1 MTLPN
6 LSLRWKTILGVAGIE
21 AVLLLLLVSL
31 ALGQMTKS
39 SNAGL
44 VKRATTAATL
54 FATTSKDA
62 TLSYDLASLESFVN
76 EVMKNPDLRYARVIT
91 DGGEVLAH
99 AGSVEHIS
107 ARFRADTNLDTVD
120 DGVFDATAQIAE
132 GGVVYGH
139 AQIGIDTAR
148 IQEDLAALEQWSY
161 SIALLELL
169 LVAAFSWILGT
180 YLTHQLQELRVAARA
195 VSKDSLDVTV
205 KVRNRDEIGEVAR
218 AFNRMIDNLKLSRQA
233 RDQYEQELLTL
244 NSTLEQRVDERT
256 AQLQLSLEKLNQA
269 KTSLEHEIAERQRIE
284 GEMRQAQKLE
294 AVGQLAAGVAH
305 EINTPVQYIGDS
317 MNFLGDAYTDLQEF
331 IDELKALSLSHQDQS
346 TAALVQEKLEQLEDE
361 LDIAYLKESTP
372 AAIARATDG
381 VRRVT
386 EIVSAMKSFG
396 NTRNA
401 RKHPADINNAI
412 EQTLVVTRHEYK
424 FCATATAD
432 LADNLPKLTCH
443 VTDLT
448 QAFMLMIVNA
458 SDAIATRFGDG
469 DQGKIRFT
477 SSVQDETIVITV
489 SDNGIGMN
497 RDVQERIFDPFF
509 TTKEVGKG
517 TGQGLTTVYDVI
529 VNSHEGQITVD
540 STPGEGTT
548 FTIALPMDRRKFRNF
563 LQHDGSTN
571 QVSTQV

>member
-1 MTLPN
+1 MTPPS

-62 TLSYDLASLESFVN
+62 TLSYDLASLESFVS
-76 EVMKNPDLRYARVIT
+76 EVMKNPDVRYARVIT
-91 DGGEVLAH
+91 ESGDVLAQ
-99 AGSVEHIS
+99 AGSNAHITGK
-107 ARFRADTNLDTVD
+107 FLADASLETVD

-139 AQIGIDTAR
+139 VQIGIGISR

-195 VSKDSLDVTV
+195 VSKDSLDVSVT
-205 KVRNRDEIGEVAR
+205 VRNRDEIGDVAR
-218 AFNRMIDNLKLSRQA
+218 AFNRMIDNLKASREA
-233 RDQYEQELLTL
+233 RDKYEEELRTL
-244 NSTLEQRVDERT
+244 NSTLELRVDQRT
-256 AQLQLSLEKLNQA
+256 AQLQSSLEKLNQA
-269 KTSLEHEIAERQRIE
+269 KSRLEHEIAERQRIE

-317 MNFLGDAYTDLQEF
+317 MNFLGEAYSDLQEF
-331 IDELKALSLSHQDQS
+331 IDEAKD
-346 TAALVQEKLEQLEDE
+346 LVLNQADNPATDEIREKLEQLEDE
-361 LDIAYLKESTP
+361 LDIVYLKESTP

-396 NTRNA
+396 NTRHA
-401 RKHPADINNAI
+401 KKHPADINEAI

-424 FCATATAD
+424 FCATATTE
-432 LADNLPKLTCH
+432 LANDLPKLTCH
-443 VTDLT
+443 ITDLT
-448 QAFMLMIVNA
+448 QAFMLLIVNA
-458 SDAIATRFGDG
+458 SDAIAERFGDG
-469 DQGKIRFT
+469 DQGKIHFT
-477 SSVQDETIVITV
+477 SAVKDENVVITV
-489 SDNGIGMN
+489 SDNGIGMPPE
-497 RDVQERIFDPFF
+497 VQERIFDPFF

-529 VNSHEGQITVD
+529 VNSHEGQIAVE
-540 STPGEGTT
+540 STLGSGTT
-548 FTIALPMDRRKFRNF
+548 LTISLPLDRRKFRNF
-563 LQHDGSTN
+563 LQDDLSAKRDS
-571 QVSTQV
+571 VSA